1 MLILSTTALTI
12 IMIML
17 CLSLEDCH
25 PVEREGKSIS
35 VTEGG
40 VMWLSA
46 ASEEDAGT
54 YTCLVDLD
62 TCLDGRR
69 YTAARSVQLVIKRG
83 AYHQRL
89 HLNV

>member
-12 IMIML
+12 IMITL
-17 CLSLEDCH
+17 CLSVEDCH
-25 PVEREGKSIS
+25 PVEREGKSIP

-54 YTCLVDLD
+54 YTCLVDVS
-62 TCLDGRR
+62 LDGRR